1 MILLE
6 QYQKVVIK
14 SVCVWGGG
22 RGGGVSGEGITNK
35 KGELAI

>member
-22 RGGGVSGEGITNK
+22 GGVSGEGITNK